1 MALFSALVILH
12 AAPAARALS
21 TQRLV
26 RSLTSGAG
34 RLFVSPVCHAA
45 VPGGVNNDDGHAAVP
60 GGVNNDDGGSD
71 NTASSVGKFTPGGN
85 LFQNPL
91 PAPTG
96 KRVDEIVDFPTLLQF
111 KIVGLN
117 DATFVTDMERLCSD
131 TSGHTVT
138 AAMTRDNGKYRSVSV
153 DVIVDTAEKFYEI
166 YETVGKDK
174 RVKFM
179 I

>member
-34 RLFVSPVCHAA
+34 RLFVSPVC
-45 VPGGVNNDDGHAAVP
+45 HAAVP